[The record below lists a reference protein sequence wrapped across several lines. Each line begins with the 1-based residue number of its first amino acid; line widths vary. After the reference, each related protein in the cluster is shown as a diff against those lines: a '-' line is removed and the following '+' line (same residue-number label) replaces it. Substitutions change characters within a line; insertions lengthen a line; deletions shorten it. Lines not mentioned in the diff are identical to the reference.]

1 MLNTCNCVK
10 FIVYFYMLCV
20 SDEGNVLNLV
30 TSDKISIVVTKF
42 SNTDLYECERGGGF
56 LSRVEGH
63 CSASCECGTR
73 W

>member
-30 TSDKISIVVTKF
+30 TSDKISISIVAYVTC
-42 SNTDLYECERGGGF
+42 Y
-56 LSRVEGH
+56 
-63 CSASCECGTR
+63 
-73 W
+73 